1 MSDKKLVFYGNETLA
16 QVAEPVSN
24 IDGSII
30 SLIDE
35 MFEVMY
41 KEQGIGLAAPQINVS
56 KRIFVVDIGDK
67 RVNRIALINP
77 VIKEFSDKIEPYE
90 EGCLSLPGINADV
103 LRPDAILISGITP
116 EGSEVEIEA
125 RGLLARVFQH
135 EYDHLNGILFIDRI
149 EKYIKDELK
158 QELKKIKK
166 MSKKAG

>member
-1 MSDKKLVFYGNETLA
+1 
-16 QVAEPVSN
+16 
-24 IDGSII
+24 
-30 SLIDE
+30 
-35 MFEVMY
+35 
-41 KEQGIGLAAPQINVS
+41 
-56 KRIFVVDIGDK
+56 
-67 RVNRIALINP
+67 
-77 VIKEFSDKIEPYE
+77 
-90 EGCLSLPGINADV
+90 